1 MTLNY
6 LTLTLT
12 KDPSGDM
19 LDLKFVF
26 DMYVFYLKAQDV
38 LLVALSTYSV
48 VPLKHYSRGHDLCFR
63 LIIQWLE

>member
-26 DMYVFYLKAQDV
+26 DMYMFYLVAQDV
-38 LLVALSTYSV
+38 LSAALSTYSY
-48 VPLKHYSRGHDLCFR
+48 VPL
-63 LIIQWLE
+63 